1 MVSYGGARGDIR
13 WNKDTIAGTA
23 PSQPADNILEAPVV
37 TEPNAEN
44 ISIGKGGFFTH
55 MAVYKAPVDFDRTD
69 TYENNK
75 PHMIGGDAASYVSK
89 SGLLATDLGS
99 VAERIGW
106 SPVAYYEDDTR
117 LCASTGRR
125 FWGTHIAI
133 MRPAVGRG
141 MDLDDCMKL
150 SANAFRHVI

>member
-1 MVSYGGARGDIR
+1 
-13 WNKDTIAGTA
+13 
-23 PSQPADNILEAPVV
+23 
-37 TEPNAEN
+37 
-44 ISIGKGGFFTH
+44 
-55 MAVYKAPVDFDRTD
+55 MAVYKAPVAD